1 MRLCTNCY
9 QITAGK
15 PLFCN
20 RCGRSYNVR
29 LCSRLHVN
37 PRPAKI
43 CAQCG
48 SKDLSMPQP
57 KVFFLLRPVVFLIGL
72 GPGILFLAIAGIY
85 LVFYVQKLLSDP
97 NGLLPLMCIGLSLG
111 LLLLFWMMLP
121 GFLKHVFKA
130 IGRTLFHRKNKD
142 GTRKH

>member
-43 CAQCG
+43 CSECG
-48 SKDLSMPQP
+48 SKDLSTPQP
-57 KVFFLLRPVVFLIGL
+57 KVFFLLRPLVFLIGL
-72 GPGILFLAIAGIY
+72 GPGILFLLAAGIY
-85 LVFYVQKLLSDP
+85 LVFYIQKLLSDP
-97 NGLLPLMCIGLSLG
+97 NGLLPLMCIGFSLG
-111 LLLLFWMMLP
+111 FLFFIWMMLP
-121 GFLKHVFKA
+121 GALKNFFKA
-130 IGRTLFHRKNKD
+130 IGRALFHRKNKD
-142 GTRKH
+142 GKRKH